1 MSQSPKR
8 IFHCDKNVKQA
19 HQIQDSG
26 ESQEFDDNVEWILD
40 GLHMRQK
47 TNTRC
52 LSTVDLASKCMDA
65 SFRMHLRAH
74 GTMNQFF
81 AELKDAPKNPGL
93 ALCTATVFFILSQ
106 DRLNMD
112 MDRDS
117 LELMLNLLDT
127 DSTIKDALDS
137 SGMNQHD
144 LEKNKKKVLELILE
158 MQSKGHAVNLNIE
171 NISSDYLS
179 METLLSMTSKRAG
192 EWFKEELREL
202 GGLDH
207 LVRTISDCLS
217 YLVADEIS
225 MWTEQLQNKLTKA
238 GRVLKVLESVT
249 HENEENCQYLLKY
262 ENGKC
267 LDLIH
272 KLFKLLDEE
281 LPLNPNK
288 DINDKE
294 SVTYTM
300 RETLFDVMRVY
311 INLVHDYNQTPFGS
325 KMAGEKS
332 DTFEI
337 VLHTLFIMPDYLPI
351 EKGFDVQVLTLT
363 LMINLMEH
371 CDQNRDL
378 LLKAFLPRKSDDFVR

>member
-1 MSQSPKR
+1 VLYNGS
-8 IFHCDKNVKQA
+8 
-19 HQIQDSG
+19 
-26 ESQEFDDNVEWILD
+26 
-40 GLHMRQK
+40 
-47 TNTRC
+47 
-52 LSTVDLASKCMDA
+52 STTSI
-65 SFRMHLRAH
+65 
-74 GTMNQFF
+74 NYF
-81 AELKDAPKNPGL
+81 ALY
-93 ALCTATVFFILSQ
+93 
-106 DRLNMD
+106 
-112 MDRDS
+112 S
-117 LELMLNLLDT
+117 L
-127 DSTIKDALDS
+127 
-137 SGMNQHD
+137 
-144 LEKNKKKVLELILE
+144 
-158 MQSKGHAVNLNIE
+158 
-171 NISSDYLS
+171 
-179 METLLSMTSKRAG
+179 
-192 EWFKEELREL
+192 L

-207 LVRTISDCLS
+207 LVRTIGDCLS
-217 YLVADEIS
+217 YLVADEIT

-262 ENGKC
+262 ENGRC

-294 SVTYTM
+294 SVSYTM

-337 VLHTLFIMPDYLPI
+337 VLHTLFIMPEYLPL

-378 LLKAFLPRKSDDFVR
+378 LLKAFLPSIGIISRLIEQLYKLFFLSLFLEKEEKNLNKSSLT